1 MSTFGSHTDPTMGLM
16 IRGYRSR
23 QGTCSG
29 MVGAIEGN
37 VMVGLVEEGRD
48 RLSYVEYLT
57 LFELLVFF

>member
-1 MSTFGSHTDPTMGLM
+1 
-16 IRGYRSR
+16 
-23 QGTCSG
+23 